1 MKNKL
6 LKLII
11 LLVCLHIILVGC
23 SGQAKEFETFTPEH
37 TSEVGKLFQ
46 IDSTNFIMI
55 NGGRIIEDKG
65 NKILIVNYS
74 WKNEGKNADT
84 TFDNFTITASQN
96 GEVLKPNLDYVK
108 DKKKLVI
115 AVEPGE
121 ILEDIEQGF
130 ILSTQEPVTL
140 SILGSDSYF
149 IVENKPI
156 YTYPVKVVLD
166 ILE

>member
-1 MKNKL
+1 M
-6 LKLII
+6 
-11 LLVCLHIILVGC
+11 
-23 SGQAKEFETFTPEH
+23 E
-37 TSEVGKLFQ
+37 
-46 IDSTNFIMI
+46 
-55 NGGRIIEDKG
+55 
-65 NKILIVNYS
+65 
-74 WKNEGKNADT
+74 NEGKNADT

-156 YTYPVKVVLD
+156 YTYPVKVVMD